1 MANEIVWEKNMDRA
15 IARACSQKLPVLL
28 FFHNPG

>member
-1 MANEIVWEKNMDRA
+1 MADTIQWLDNMETALKRA
-15 IARACSQKLPVLL
+15 KTDNLPVLL

>member
-1 MANEIVWEKNMDRA
+1 MTNDIVWEKNMDSA
-15 IARACSQKLPVLL
+15 IARARTQKLPVLL

>member
-1 MANEIVWEKNMDRA
+1 MTNEIVWEKNMDSA
-15 IARACSQKLPVLL
+15 IARARTQKLPVLL

>member
-1 MANEIVWEKNMDRA
+1 MTNEIVWEKNMDGA
-15 IARACSQKLPVLL
+15 IARARTQKLPVLL

>member
-1 MANEIVWEKNMDRA
+1 VANTIAWEKDMDRA
-15 IARACSQKLPVLL
+15 LELAQEHNLPVLL